1 MIRRF
6 SVNFAIFS
14 IFMDAFTVAFIL
26 WVTEVLRPILHR
38 FLPVIKPVGIDFDL
52 PVTLYVVFPLVWVI
66 FMAFFSVYDG
76 SKNLRE
82 VEEFTSLTLSS
93 MLAGIALAGVL
104 YLTYRETSRALFVIF
119 GMTTT
124 LALIS
129 WRLVA
134 RPFYRRRQ
142 AEEHIRHILIV
153 DAGPD
158 GLEVEK
164 RLRQQ
169 CENELEFVGFL
180 DDDPQRQST
189 RRDILGPVN
198 DVRRVARE
206 KQVNDVIVTLPLTAY
221 ARVNEIAEALQDL
234 PVRAWIVPDNFQLT
248 LHQARLVDF
257 AGVPMFDLRP
267 PALNE
272 YQRLIKRLF
281 DVVMTVL
288 FLIPALPLMGI
299 SVLLI
304 WIFDGRP
311 ILFKQKRAGEN
322 GRLFTVYKFRT
333 MIRNADKMFYQSAG
347 TDSQGNII
355 HKRRS
360 DPRITPV
367 GHFLRRFSF
376 DELPQFFNVLCGDM
390 RN

>member
-1 MIRRF
+1 
-6 SVNFAIFS
+6 
-14 IFMDAFTVAFIL
+14 
-26 WVTEVLRPILHR
+26 
-38 FLPVIKPVGIDFDL
+38 
-52 PVTLYVVFPLVWVI
+52 
-66 FMAFFSVYDG
+66 
-76 SKNLRE
+76 
-82 VEEFTSLTLSS
+82 
-93 MLAGIALAGVL
+93 
-104 YLTYRETSRALFVIF
+104 
-119 GMTTT
+119 
-124 LALIS
+124 
-129 WRLVA
+129 
-134 RPFYRRRQ
+134 
-142 AEEHIRHILIV
+142 
-153 DAGPD
+153 
-158 GLEVEK
+158 
-164 RLRQQ
+164 
-169 CENELEFVGFL
+169 
-180 DDDPQRQST
+180 
-189 RRDILGPVN
+189 
-198 DVRRVARE
+198 
-206 KQVNDVIVTLPLTAY
+206 
-221 ARVNEIAEALQDL
+221 L

-390 RN
+390 SLVGPRPELPELVERYQPWQRERFAILPGLSGWWQIHGRSDKPMHLHTEEDLYYIRNYSFWLDIYILIQTFWIVLRGKGAY